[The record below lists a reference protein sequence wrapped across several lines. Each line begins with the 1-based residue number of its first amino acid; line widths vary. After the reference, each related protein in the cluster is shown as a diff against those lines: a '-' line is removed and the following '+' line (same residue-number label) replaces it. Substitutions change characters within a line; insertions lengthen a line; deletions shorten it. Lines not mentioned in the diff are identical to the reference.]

1 MNEKFPG
8 RETIGRGRQRQSGEL
23 LWALK
28 AGRKKGEGGEEMLEG
43 GGEGLESCS
52 DCQCSRKRV
61 DEGTITQS
69 ELKIFDK
76 SSENQLS
83 SEIDVSRLVF
93 EPTQAVP
100 GMPKETPAL
109 IINDTSVDWRQ
120 GKGT

>member
-1 MNEKFPG
+1 MGIE
-8 RETIGRGRQRQSGEL
+8 SGE
-23 LWALK
+23 K
-28 AGRKKGEGGEEMLEG
+28 KKGEGGEEMLEG